1 MPEAMQMIGHRH
13 PSHCPQS
20 AHQAKPFSCFDQRTV
35 GLLDRVRSV
44 WVRVRLCENRY
55 ERGQLLRA
63 HPVVAAVLVVPL
75 AKATAAKATA
85 AVLVVVAASVA
96 TATPVSENWG
106 QLHKP

>member
-1 MPEAMQMIGHRH
+1 M
-13 PSHCPQS
+13 
-20 AHQAKPFSCFDQRTV
+20 

-55 ERGQLLRA
+55 ARGKLLRA